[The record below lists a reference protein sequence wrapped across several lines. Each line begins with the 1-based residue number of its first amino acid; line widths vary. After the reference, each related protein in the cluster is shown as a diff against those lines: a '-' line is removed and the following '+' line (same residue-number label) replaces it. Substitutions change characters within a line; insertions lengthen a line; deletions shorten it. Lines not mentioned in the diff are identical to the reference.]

1 MTDKQIT
8 EVISLPPGTVV
19 FDHLVYERE
28 CKALTGLCRMSRW
41 RMEQA
46 GAFPVPRQP
55 DGTRNA
61 WLLSEL
67 VAWAR
72 SRPRADHGPDTCNEE
87 ASDYVTLTSA
97 EELLCRAKEILD
109 AV

>member
-1 MTDKQIT
+1 
-8 EVISLPPGTVV
+8 
-19 FDHLVYERE
+19 
-28 CKALTGLCRMSRW
+28 
-41 RMEQA
+41 MEQA